1 MTKPD
6 EPYGGQFQL
15 YPASGYYYPA
25 SRVVWFSQ
33 IYPAS
38 GYYYPASRVV
48 GFLSDLSLM

>member
-6 EPYGGQFQL
+6 EPCGSQFQL

-25 SRVVWFSQ
+25 SRVVGFSQ

-38 GYYYPASRVV
+38 GYDHPASRVL
-48 GFLSDLSLM
+48 GFRSDLSLM